1 MKLWQC
7 LFIVQPYDSVHLYVY
22 ISMVFVYLFVLHQAT
37 ANIQYCKTTVVL
49 ESSARVILQKDP
61 DFLKKVY

>member
-1 MKLWQC
+1 MT
-7 LFIVQPYDSVHLYVY
+7 VY
-22 ISMVFVYLFVLHQAT
+22 IYMSIFKWIFVYLFVLHQAT
-37 ANIQYCKTTVVL
+37 ATIRYCKTTVVL